1 VVANTN
7 RRVDAVLKAIRAL
20 RLRQALVF
28 VNTPQRL
35 DFAQSRLERNDVPVG
50 MLHGELSGAEAAA
63 MLARFRAGK
72 LRALVVSDL
81 AARGLDFPECD
92 AVVHLELSWRPA
104 QYSHRAGRTG
114 RMGRPGVVLSVVTEP
129 QEADIVQLGKRL
141 GVVVHKARVE
151 EGQFLVRP
159 AGQQQQ

>member
-1 VVANTN
+1 VVTEAN
-7 RRVDAVLKAIRAL
+7 RRVDAILRSIRAL

-28 VNTPQRL
+28 VNTPGRL
-35 DFAQSRLERNDVPVG
+35 DFAQSRLGRSDVPVG
-50 MLHGELSGAEAAA
+50 VLHGKLSGTEASA

-72 LRALVVSDL
+72 LRALVVSDM

-92 AVVHLELSWRPA
+92 AVVHLELSWRPS

-129 QEADIVQLGKRL
+129 QEAEVVQLGRRM
-141 GVVVHKARVE
+141 GVVMHKAKVQ

-159 AGQQQQ
+159 VGRQ